1 MKKAFISFFSI
12 LLALNMCPLEKV
24 NANTL
29 DIYQCEED
37 ISEEL
42 IIEDETVMVYNDNPS
57 DINTNMYSE
66 PLEICSDEC
75 EYDIT
80 VDSSSQQLRVALP
93 AGTYYSESRAGA
105 FIRIDSTTSST
116 TSCMVYNVYSTDTN
130 SYICGYGTYGYNLYS
145 NFDFYIS
152 PWFIYGV
159 SGSTSY
165 STNIIPA
172 CYSGGKI
179 GIANGYGGYEY
190 YSM

>member
-116 TSCMVYNVYSTDTN
+116 TSCMVIMFIVQIQTRIYVDMGHMAITYIQISIFKFHHG
-130 SYICGYGTYGYNLYS
+130 SYM
-145 NFDFYIS
+145 
-152 PWFIYGV
+152 
-159 SGSTSY
+159 
-165 STNIIPA
+165 
-172 CYSGGKI
+172 
-179 GIANGYGGYEY
+179 E
-190 YSM
+190 